1 MKLRQA
7 KKNLKKQVADL
18 ERDNDLMREI
28 ISNHP
33 EMLSLYDKYT
43 QPLNVTHV
51 TMPFQDLSVTEMMLP
66 IEYNYMDEDL
76 MKTKLAAEL
85 ADGIKGFIKI
95 DVSQERHLHTVM
107 YRIDARLRVCKL

>member
-18 ERDNDLMREI
+18 KQDNNLMRKI
-28 ISNHP
+28 ISNYP
-33 EMLSLYDKYT
+33 EMSSLYDKYKE
-43 QPLNVTHV
+43 PLKVV
-51 TMPFQDLSVTEMMLP
+51 AMPFQDLSATEMMLP
-66 IEYNYMDEDL
+66 IEYNYIDEDL

-85 ADGIKGFIKI
+85 ADGIKDFIKI
-95 DVSQERHLHTVM
+95 DVSKERHLHTVL

>member
-18 ERDNDLMREI
+18 KQDNDLMRKI

-33 EMLSLYDKYT
+33 GMQSLYDKYT
-43 QPLNVTHV
+43 EPFKVVHT
-51 TMPFQDLSVTEMMLP
+51 TMPFQDLYATEMMLP

-76 MKTKLAAEL
+76 LKTKLAAEL
-85 ADGIKGFIKI
+85 ANGIKDFIKI
-95 DVSQERHLHTVM
+95 DVSKERHLHTVM
-107 YRIDARLRVCKL
+107 YRRDARLRVCKL